1 MKAHK
6 EDRFDNNTDLK
17 NKTILI
23 VNTGPIK
30 KRFILQKL
38 KKLGL
43 KVVVL
48 NKEKNWAQAYADH
61 WILAD
66 TTNHRESIS
75 TIENFLA
82 SNPEIKINGAI
93 TFWEDDVLLTSKIID
108 KFNAQ

>member
-1 MKAHK
+1 MKLDK
-6 EDRFDNNTDLK
+6 EDRFDDNDDLE
-17 NKTILI
+17 NKTILV

-48 NKEKNWAQAYADH
+48 NREKNWATAYVDH

-75 TIENFLA
+75 AIENYLA

-93 TFWEDDVLLTSKIID
+93 TFW
-108 KFNAQ
+108 